1 MRFAQCVI
9 TIIFINAYKCGKGL
23 FMATKINKLTI
34 KQETTKLLLQY
45 EKNDT
50 DNKIGTNKV
59 SLNIKHAI
67 ENDFFDLPNLVKA
80 KPSKINEACA
90 DFATEVLEL
99 VWKDVPISQKTCL
112 RLAMPMAVAGVKFKL
127 FKQEN
132 GKDLSKDNNIWTDGN
147 KVPENLN
154 KDGGSIVAL
163 SMKDFSK
170 LARQKLELVE
180 SKNKQ
185 TPIQATANRLTNL
198 IQELDY
204 KELKDGTTKLKITD
218 NEISAITLAQ
228 KEINR
233 VLQEVNAEKVKIDTR
248 VFRKTA

>member
-1 MRFAQCVI
+1 
-9 TIIFINAYKCGKGL
+9 
-23 FMATKINKLTI
+23 MATKINKLTI

-67 ENDFFDLPNLVKA
+67 ENDFFDMPNLVKA

-154 KDGGSIVAL
+154 KDGGSVVAL
-163 SMKDFSK
+163 NMKDFSK

-185 TPIQATANRLTNL
+185 TPIQANANRLTNL
-198 IQELDY
+198 LQELDY
-204 KELKDGTTKLKITD
+204 KELKDGTTKLKISDKDIT
-218 NEISAITLAQ
+218 AITLTQ

-233 VLQEVNAEKVKIDTR
+233 VLQELNAEKLKIDTR
-248 VFRKTA
+248 VFRRTG

>member
-1 MRFAQCVI
+1 
-9 TIIFINAYKCGKGL
+9 
-23 FMATKINKLTI
+23 MATKINKLTI

-45 EKNDT
+45 EKNDS

-67 ENDFFDLPNLVKA
+67 ENDFFDMPNLVKA

-154 KDGGSIVAL
+154 KDGGSVVAL
-163 SMKDFSK
+163 NMKDFSK

-185 TPIQATANRLTNL
+185 TPIQANANRLTNL
-198 IQELDY
+198 LQELDY

-218 NEISAITLAQ
+218 KDITAITLTQ

-233 VLQEVNAEKVKIDTR
+233 VLQELNAEKLKIDTR

>member
-1 MRFAQCVI
+1 
-9 TIIFINAYKCGKGL
+9 
-23 FMATKINKLTI
+23 MATTINKLTI

-59 SLNIKHAI
+59 SMNSKHVI
-67 ENDFFDLPNLVKA
+67 ENDFFDMPNLVKA
-80 KPSKINEACA
+80 KPGKINEACA
-90 DFATEVLEL
+90 EFATEVLEL

-204 KELKDGTTKLKITD
+204 KELKDGTTKLKISD
-218 NEISAITLAQ
+218 NEISAITLTQ